1 MPDYEKQPDDQ
12 HEGFRR
18 RARAKPKLPALTIHR
33 YGGRL
38 IYFWF
43 GMRFR
48 ALMKLFKRGHYNF
61 TLNCIPDVLV
71 LLLWVPWNSVLYRI
85 SEAKY
90 RRAAEALPLKQP
102 PVFVIGHWRTG
113 TTFLHDLFSEDPNL
127 AYPTTYECFFPH
139 HFLLTENTLPKV
151 MKVLLPKKRPQDDVP
166 VGFDRPQEEEFGML
180 MLGEGT
186 PYVTHAWPR
195 FGPADSEYLD
205 FKGVS
210 EADKKK
216 WADAYMWLYRRL
228 ALKHGDK
235 PLVMKTPAN
244 AARLK
249 LLTKLF
255 PDARFIYLSRNP
267 LKVFPSTVKLWRAL
281 YSTQGLHN
289 PPYLDGWLDDYVLD
303 MFARLTEDYEADRHV
318 IPEGRLIELRYE
330 DLIKDPIA
338 TLRDIYARLD
348 IGDFAAAEGIY
359 KSRVML
365 TFRSA
370 LPFMQIKGDERVLEV
385 ATRLGERYAQATL
398 SAMLRRRSDVS
409 RTPFR
414 SLRNTKPSC
423 APRLMRNG
431 RVARQN
437 YRSPINRSTLY
448 SALRPSITS
457 LSEIATTRLC
467 AR

>member
-1 MPDYEKQPDDQ
+1 MPDYEKQPDDE

-61 TLNCIPDVLV
+61 TLNCIPDVLA
-71 LLLWVPWNSVLYRI
+71 LMLWVPWNSVLYRI

-195 FGPADSEYLD
+195 FGPADTEYLD

-210 EADKKK
+210 EADKEK

-318 IPEGRLIELRYE
+318 IPEGRRIELRYE

-348 IGDFAAAEGIY
+348 IGDFSAAEGPMQAY
-359 KSRVML
+359 LDAQKEHRVSEYEMPPEL
-365 TFRSA
+365 KRK
-370 LPFMQIKGDERVLEV
+370 IID
-385 ATRLGERYAQATL
+385 RLGPYIDRFGYREAVTRDLNKAAPSQPVPEPQA
-398 SAMLRRRSDVS
+398 S
-409 RTPFR
+409 
-414 SLRNTKPSC
+414 
-423 APRLMRNG
+423 
-431 RVARQN
+431 
-437 YRSPINRSTLY
+437 
-448 SALRPSITS
+448 
-457 LSEIATTRLC
+457 
-467 AR
+467 

>member
-1 MPDYEKQPDDQ
+1 MPDYEKQPDEE

-61 TLNCIPDVLV
+61 TLNCIPDVLL
-71 LLLWVPWNSVLYRI
+71 LLLWVPVNSVLYRI

-90 RRAAEALPLKQP
+90 RRGAEALKLDQP

-195 FGPADSEYLD
+195 FGPADTEYLD

-210 EADKKK
+210 EAGQKK

-289 PPYLDGWLDDYVLD
+289 PPNLDGWLDDYVLD

-338 TLRDIYARLD
+338 TLRDIYARLG
-348 IGDFAAAEGIY
+348 IGDFASAEAPMQAY
-359 KSRVML
+359 LDAQKEHRVSDYEMPPEL
-365 TFRSA
+365 KRKV
-370 LPFMQIKGDERVLEV
+370 IE
-385 ATRLGERYAQATL
+385 RLGPYIDRFGYREAVTREL
-398 SAMLRRRSDVS
+398 
-409 RTPFR
+409 
-414 SLRNTKPSC
+414 NK
-423 APRLMRNG
+423 APREAPVREPQ
-431 RVARQN
+431 A
-437 YRSPINRSTLY
+437 S
-448 SALRPSITS
+448 
-457 LSEIATTRLC
+457 
-467 AR
+467 

>member
-1 MPDYEKQPDDQ
+1 VPDYEKQPSEE

-18 RARAKPKLPALTIHR
+18 RGRKKPRLPALTIHR

-48 ALMKLFKRGHYNF
+48 ALMKLFERGHYSF
-61 TLNCIPDVLV
+61 TLNCLPDVLA
-71 LLLWVPWNSVLYRI
+71 LFLWVPWNSVLYRI

-90 RRAAEALPLKQP
+90 RARAEALPLDQP

-113 TTFLHDLFSEDPNL
+113 TTFLHDLFSVDPNF

-139 HFLLTENTLPKV
+139 HFLLTENTLPKL
-151 MKVLLPKKRPQDDVP
+151 MGVLLPKKRPQDDVP

-195 FGPADSEYLD
+195 FGPADTNYLD
-205 FKGVS
+205 FKGIS
-210 EADKKK
+210 EADRKK

-228 ALKHGDK
+228 ALKHGGK

-244 AARLK
+244 AARLR

-255 PDARFIYLSRNP
+255 PDARFIYLARDP
-267 LKVFPSTVKLWRAL
+267 LHVFPSTVKLWRAL

-318 IPEGRLIELRYE
+318 VPADRLIELRYE
-330 DLIKDPIA
+330 DLVKDPMA
-338 TLRDIYARLD
+338 TMRDIYARLD
-348 IGDFAAAEGIY
+348 IGDFAAAEAPMRAYLDAQKEHRISEY
-359 KSRVML
+359 EMPAELKRKIVERLAPYIDRFSYREAVTREL
-365 TFRSA
+365 A
-370 LPFMQIKGDERVLEV
+370 KGAASKPVPEP
-385 ATRLGERYAQATL
+385 Q
-398 SAMLRRRSDVS
+398 VS
-409 RTPFR
+409 
-414 SLRNTKPSC
+414 
-423 APRLMRNG
+423 
-431 RVARQN
+431 
-437 YRSPINRSTLY
+437 
-448 SALRPSITS
+448 
-457 LSEIATTRLC
+457 
-467 AR
+467 